1 MPAAAAAAAAA
12 QAVAARGEQNG
23 TKTLLL
29 RSGGM
34 LGSASGGTTKLATS
48 LSGTVPAPSSGVTWS
63 QLQNFLF
70 PANLEHPES
79 TGRLE
84 LFAQHGPVDQSS
96 RLRGGRGGKHVHTDA
111 EIRLMIKNETR
122 EALFAVIGK
131 PRDTAE
137 IKHILKDVPVGSSGQ
152 MDFADLQD
160 AILANQQRRL
170 KALVKHRGGV
180 VKERGPV
187 VPYQSAAADA
197 LMEVTRRKK
206 VSHPEEQLARL
217 KKLQSG
223 CTLIAGL
230 EEQNLTNSLTANVQL
245 IRGLGSV
252 SDRWDR
258 YCALRRTGK
267 SSYVEAKNVLRPSDY
282 DFDDDGMKHRGCS
295 NLKAAGLM

>member
-137 IKHILKDVPVGSSGQ
+137 VVVDQLLPVALVHNYTLSEIKHILKDVPVGSSGQ

-187 VPYQSAAADA
+187 VPYQSAAA
-197 LMEVTRRKK
+197 
-206 VSHPEEQLARL
+206 EEGVPPGGAVGEAEEASVRLHADRWAGGAEPDQLAHGQCPADPRAWL
-217 KKLQSG
+217 RQRQVGPLL
-223 CTLIAGL
+223 CL
-230 EEQNLTNSLTANVQL
+230 EAHRQELL
-245 IRGLGSV
+245 RGGEECV
-252 SDRWDR
+252 
-258 YCALRRTGK
+258 
-267 SSYVEAKNVLRPSDY
+267 
-282 DFDDDGMKHRGCS
+282 
-295 NLKAAGLM
+295 AAQ